1 MRAAASTSARM
12 MRTGRIAA
20 LEPRELLI
28 FGAGG
33 FGREVA
39 SWAGRA
45 QWQDRGFTVVA
56 FVDDAATAPE
66 LNGRPVLTLAQAA
79 QRFPDAVVLATV
91 VNPKTRELLIAKAA
105 EAGLGPTP
113 PVIHPNVE
121 YDH

>member
-1 MRAAASTSARM
+1 MRAAASTSATT
-12 MRTGRIAA
+12 TGRIAA
-20 LEPRELLI
+20 VQPRELLI

-91 VNPKTRELLIAKAA
+91 GNPKTRELLIAKAA
-105 EAGLGPTP
+105 D
-113 PVIHPNVE
+113 V
-121 YDH
+121 